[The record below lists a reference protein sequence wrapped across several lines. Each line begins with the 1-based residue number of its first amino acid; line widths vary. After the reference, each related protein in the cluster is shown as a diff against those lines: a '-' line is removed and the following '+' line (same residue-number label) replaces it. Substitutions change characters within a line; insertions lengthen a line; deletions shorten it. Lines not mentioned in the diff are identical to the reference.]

1 MKSYKFDPSCTNP
14 ENIVLRERYTIEPP
28 QTSNFYFVIPK
39 SAPFFAGR
47 DFTITHY
54 PSGRVLE
61 PGKDYVPSNRF
72 IAATRS
78 TGLGVYGSI
87 TILNHTLTGIL
98 EITYHTIGGIWTF
111 DEASILEYL
120 TRVERD
126 PRVTSWDS
134 VLDQPTT
141 FPPTLHD
148 FNIND
153 LQGWEVLMPEL
164 VGIKEAIDAKG
175 SGALDDHKNDLNNP
189 HVVTKDQ
196 VGLGNVMNY
205 NIATVAEAS
214 NGIVNT
220 AFMTPLRTRNLVDVF
235 AVTPLT
241 AHTDNRLNPHGV
253 TKAQVGLSAVQNY
266 GIALASEIISL
277 DSNLSYMTPM
287 RTGEALSRFRASD
300 VTPHILDQSNP
311 HGVTKVQIGLGL
323 VQNYPMATPELAIQG
338 SSQIHY
344 MSPALTDMLVQARA
358 IDPMMAHIRDL
369 TNPHGTTK
377 NQVGLGLVPNY
388 GPASTT
394 DAIQMTSRETLM
406 TPYLTRLALQEF
418 MGTGEGGVTL
428 ASHLAD
434 RENPHR
440 TTAEHVGAYT
450 KEAVIALLTG
460 KLGVDGVAVD
470 SNLFSGM
477 TPTAFVTYVKDNLN
491 LNILE
496 LMTPGEIE
504 ELSNIILLGKAA
516 SSGNSD
522 LLEGK
527 TLQEVVSMANGAS
540 GLIPNVFEVPSLE
553 FATANSHYFRL
564 GSIEEGRGVPE
575 VTLLI
580 AGGVIADG
588 TRSATIP
595 LSVLRVDFKDKL
607 TTQQSASIQSLTGHT
622 TTADFILTD
631 VSDADGL
638 DEGVDIWVRIDSSLS
653 PMTITNLTPNW
664 FIYEDFVKPASESEM
679 VTTLPL
685 TGLGFED
692 VPVTYTHTTVDY
704 SYSPFH
710 VKHLDVNGNIVAA
723 NVPVLNQST
732 TGNASTASKLATPR
746 VITFSG
752 GASGT
757 GTFDG
762 SSAIT
767 IALTLLGKA
776 PTAGAADTAI
786 KLLTGRTISL
796 SGDGTWTSG
805 AFDGTANTT
814 GVFTLTNSGAT
825 AGKFTKVTVDAK
837 GRVTLGEQ
845 LVAGDIPS
853 LDAAKIVSGI
863 LDAARIPLLNQATT
877 ANAGSATKLQTAR
890 TIGGVSFDGSANINL
905 PGVNQAG
912 NQATSGAAG
921 SLSGDGRTIVPIATG
936 GGGYKLSNGT
946 ETLDIYSTPWTPPA
960 RDPVYEDMDITSVM
974 AFDVT
979 TEGYLFNKVIFSTN
993 LVATSDRRLK
1003 SNIAVIDKPMDR
1015 IRLLNGVTYD
1025 FDGRA
1030 DAGLIADEVEQ
1041 ALDVAVRYIP
1051 HDELSDA
1058 QGVKYNSV
1066 IGLLVEG
1073 IKYQDKEIVDL
1084 RGRLELLEQQMATLI
1099 DTLSKR

>member
-54 PSGRVLE
+54 PSGRVLQ
-61 PGKDYVPSNRF
+61 PGTDYVPSNRF
-72 IAATRS
+72 VAATRS

-87 TILNHTLTGIL
+87 TILNHTLVGIL

-126 PRVTSWDS
+126 PRITSWDS

-153 LQGWEVLMPEL
+153 LKGWEVLMPEL

-175 SGALDDHKNDLNNP
+175 SGALDDHKGDFNNP

-196 VGLGNVMNY
+196 VGLGNVQNY
-205 NIATVAEAS
+205 SIATVAEAN

-220 AFMTPLRTRNLVDVF
+220 AYMTPLRTRNLVEVF
-235 AVTPLT
+235 AVTPLV

-253 TKAQVGLSAVQNY
+253 TKAQVGLSDVQNY
-266 GIALASEIISL
+266 GIALASDIISL
-277 DSNLSYMTPM
+277 DSNGLYMTPL

-300 VTPHILDQSNP
+300 ITPHLLDQNNP
-311 HGVTKVQIGLGL
+311 HGTTKAQVGLGN
-323 VQNYPMATPELAIQG
+323 VQNYGMATAEIAIQG
-338 SSQIHY
+338 TSQTHY
-344 MSPALTDMLVQARA
+344 MSPAMSDMLLQARA
-358 IDPMMAHIRDL
+358 VDPMMEHIRDL

-377 NQVGLGLVPNY
+377 TQVGLGLVPNY
-388 GPASTT
+388 GPAT
-394 DAIQMTSRETLM
+394 DVDAVAMTSRETLM

-418 MGTGEGGVTL
+418 MGTGEGGATL

-434 RENPHR
+434 RANPHR
-440 TTAEHVGAYT
+440 TTADQVGAYT
-450 KEAVIALLTG
+450 KAEVLALLLNKLDVTATAVNSDKLAGLTLLELVTYVQDNLDLDILALLTPG
-460 KLGVDGVAVD
+460 QVTELGNV
-470 SNLFSGM
+470 
-477 TPTAFVTYVKDNLN
+477 
-491 LNILE
+491 
-496 LMTPGEIE
+496 
-504 ELSNIILLGKAA
+504 ILLGKAA
-516 SSGNSD
+516 TAGDSD
-522 LLEGK
+522 TVQGLN
-527 TLQEVVSMANGAS
+527 VSEIVAMANGSVGVLAS
-540 GLIPNVFEVPSLE
+540 IMEVPTLE
-553 FATANSHYFRL
+553 LTTTSSHHFKIGEVSTG
-564 GSIEEGRGVPE
+564 GSVSEIG
-575 VTLLI
+575 LLI
-580 AGGVIADG
+580 TGGVSVDG
-588 TRSATIP
+588 SHNSTPP
-595 LSVLRVDFKDKL
+595 LTFLRVDVTDKVAS
-607 TTQQSASIQSLTGHT
+607 QSTISLQSLTGNIT
-622 TTADFILTD
+622 EADFYLTSLED
-631 VSDADGL
+631 VDGS
-638 DEGVDIWVRIDSSLS
+638 DEGFEIWCRIDPSLAS
-653 PMTITNLTPNW
+653 MSITNLTPSW
-664 FIYEDFVKPASESEM
+664 LLLDTYTAPASIVDM
-679 VTTLPL
+679 VVAP
-685 TGLGFED
+685 
-692 VPVTYTHTTVDY
+692 PVTGFGYDGNEVIYTHTKAEYV
-704 SYSPFH
+704 YSPLQT
-710 VKHLDVNGNIVAA
+710 KHFTPAGDMVASK
-723 NVPVLNQST
+723 VPVLNQPT
-732 TGNASTASKLATPR
+732 TANAGSATKLQTART
-746 VITFSG
+746 VTISG
-752 GASGT
+752 AASGSA
-757 GTFDG
+757 TFDG
-762 SSAIT
+762 TANIN

-786 KLLTGRTISL
+786 KLFTGRTISL
-796 SGDGTWTSG
+796 SGDGTWTSSL
-805 AFDGTANTT
+805 FDGSANST
-814 GVFTLTNSGAT
+814 GIFTLTNSGVT

-845 LVAGDIPS
+845 LVSGDIPT

-863 LDAARIPLLNQATT
+863 FDAARIPLLNQTTT

-921 SLSGDGRTIVPIATG
+921 SLSGGGRSITPIATG

-960 RDPVYEDMDITSVM
+960 RDPAYEDMDITSVM

-1084 RGRLELLEQQMATLI
+1084 RGRLELLEQQMTTLI
-1099 DTLSKR
+1099 DTLSKS